1 MKTFLVLASHVSS
14 RCGNQSLRFSQN
26 CCPEHEEEQASRAVL
41 LMNTFFDSEIYK
53 SCRRYQESM
62 CRLNLEMNHSDSVKI
77 VVHEKEKQPLY

>member
-1 MKTFLVLASHVSS
+1 MFRLDAEINHFDSVRIV
-14 RCGNQSLRFSQN
+14 R
-26 CCPEHEEEQASRAVL
+26 PEHEKEQASRAVL

>member
-26 CCPEHEEEQASRAVL
+26 CCPGHEEEQATRAVL

-53 SCRRYQESM
+53 SCRQYQESSKSGNESLGFSQN
-62 CRLNLEMNHSDSVKI
+62 CRPE
-77 VVHEKEKQPLY
+77 HEEQPLY